1 MTEPKHGGKRLGA
14 GRPPIKDEQPL
25 TAVLHVRMTALQ
37 KDKVDLL
44 GGSEWVRQVI
54 DRARV
59 PGQQSS
65 LLDFLGIK

>member
-1 MTEPKHGGKRLGA
+1 MTDSKHGGKRLGA

-25 TAVLHVRMTALQ
+25 TAVLHVRMTAQQ
-37 KDKVDLL
+37 KQKVDLL
-44 GGSEWVRQVI
+44 GGSEWVRRAI

-59 PGQQSS
+59 PGEQTG